1 MVDHANL
8 KETNSAEGLVSPAN
22 GLTLS
27 QTARLKAGIY
37 KKVSSY
43 IFMCPPQ
50 RLAEIFQSMQFHDNV
65 EYSDEDFVENFS
77 DSFK

>member
-1 MVDHANL
+1 MVDHANI

-27 QTARLKAGIY
+27 S

-50 RLAEIFQSMQFHDNV
+50 RLAEIFQSMWFYDNV